1 MSGLPEGWT
10 RATGTDV
17 FEYVTSGSRGW
28 SQHYSSDGA
37 KFIRIGNLNHNTIAL
52 DLRDIQHVQPPLNAE
67 GKRTRLQPGDI
78 VVSITA
84 ELGMVALIP
93 DDIGEAYINQH
104 VALARPKPGNDP
116 RYLAWYL
123 ASDEDGKRQLRD
135 LKRGATKVGLRLDDI
150 RELQFPIPP
159 LPEQKRIADKLDTL
173 LARVDACREHLDRVP
188 AILKRFRQSV
198 LAAATSGELTREW
211 RESNP
216 GMVDSRPLAR
226 AVAKAHAAAGGH
238 KAGNAAPPTDGVH
251 DLSAD
256 MFPQGWSLLTLRDI
270 VEPTRP
276 ITYGILKPGP
286 ELDEGVPYV
295 RVADFPNDRLNLRTI
310 RKTSPAM
317 DEEFKRSRLRRGDV
331 LLSIRGTVG
340 RLVVVPS
347 ELENANI
354 TQDSARLSIQ
364 PEVNAAFVLW
374 VLRSDLVQQRMRGAV
389 KGVAVRGI
397 NIGDVRALQVPLPSR
412 AEQDEI
418 VRRVDT
424 LLSQSDEIA
433 TLVER
438 ANRRVE
444 VLAPSVLAK
453 AFRGDLVPQDPTDE
467 PAAALLA
474 RIAAARDHA
483 GASGGKSRRRKATA
497 PGPRA

>member
-159 LPEQKRIADKLDTL
+159 LPEQKRITDKLDTL

-211 RESNP
+211 REARGAGTCDWTETTVGELIQRIEAGLNVQCEERPPESNERGLVKISAVTWGRYDDNESKTLP
-216 GMVDSRPLAR
+216 RTAEVPERSRIALGDFLISRANTLELVGACVIVEQVTRPVYLSDKVLRLVMPEGLKPWLLIALQSPAGRKAIESRASGNQLSMRNLSQANLREIPISIPPDDEMVEAVDRVRRLLDMAEQIAR
-226 AVAKAHAAAGGH
+226 RAAHAATA
-238 KAGNAAPPTDGVH
+238 VQR
-251 DLSAD
+251 S
-256 MFPQGWSLLTLRDI
+256 
-270 VEPTRP
+270 
-276 ITYGILKPGP
+276 
-286 ELDEGVPYV
+286 VP
-295 RVADFPNDRLNLRTI
+295 
-310 RKTSPAM
+310 
-317 DEEFKRSRLRRGDV
+317 
-331 LLSIRGTVG
+331 
-340 RLVVVPS
+340 
-347 ELENANI
+347 
-354 TQDSARLSIQ
+354 
-364 PEVNAAFVLW
+364 
-374 VLRSDLVQQRMRGAV
+374 
-389 KGVAVRGI
+389 
-397 NIGDVRALQVPLPSR
+397 
-412 AEQDEI
+412 
-418 VRRVDT
+418 
-424 LLSQSDEIA
+424 A
-433 TLVER
+433 TLT
-438 ANRRVE
+438 
-444 VLAPSVLAK
+444 K
-453 AFRGDLVPQDPTDE
+453 AFRGDLVPQDPNDE
-467 PAAALLA
+467 PAATLLA
-474 RIAAARDHA
+474 RIAAQRDDVGVARRSKRA
-483 GASGGKSRRRKATA
+483 KASEPALPHPSDA
-497 PGPRA
+497 PPARSADAR